1 MYAELHAL
9 SNFSFLRGASQPEE
23 LVARAKA
30 LGYRALALTD
40 ECSLAGVVRA
50 HTEAKR
56 CELPLIVGAE
66 LNCGTGSG
74 RGVDSDRG
82 AACDR
87 DTDDLKLVALAVDRA
102 SYGALCRLI
111 SRARRA
117 GAKGSYRLERQDLE
131 NALDGCLILW
141 LPPAGR
147 IPLPQ
152 HERDGRWLR
161 ERFAGRL
168 WIGVELLTGGF
179 DACRL
184 ELLEALGN
192 ALELPRVAA
201 GDVHMHRRSRRALQ
215 DVLTAIRLKTP
226 LSEAGTKLHPNG
238 ERHLR
243 PLPRLQELYP
253 AALLEETLAIAER
266 CVFRLDELRYEY
278 PEEIVPAG
286 ETPTSHLRHLT
297 ERGCANRWPG
307 GVPAAVREGIEH
319 ELALIAELEFE
330 PFFLT
335 VHDVVQYARSQNIL
349 CQGRGSAANSIVC
362 YCLEITEVDPSRM
375 AMLFERFISKER
387 NEPPDIDV
395 DFEHERREE
404 VIQYIYRKYGRER
417 AALAAT
423 VICYRPRSALRD
435 VGKALGYELDEVD
448 RLASGMQWWDG
459 QRIDP
464 ERIRASGFDPED
476 PRTRRLMALA
486 AEILGFPRHLSQHVG
501 GFVIARG
508 RLDELV
514 PIENAAMP
522 ERTVIEWDKDDLD
535 ALGLLKVDVLG
546 LGMLS
551 AIRRAFGLINAF
563 GVNPNAFGGT
573 SSGAGNL
580 TLATVPREDAA
591 VYDMICRADT
601 AGVFQIESRAQMA
614 MLPRLRPRN
623 FYDLVIEVAIVRPGP
638 IQGEMVHP
646 YLRRR
651 NGEEP
656 VIYPS
661 KQVEEVLKRTL
672 GVPIFQEQ
680 VMRLAIVAAGF
691 SAGQADELRRAMAAW
706 KRKGG
711 LEPFQRRLVDGMRE
725 RGYEESF
732 ANQIFNQ
739 ILGFGEYGFPECVV
753 GETQVVDAD
762 TGRWVAIEDLARGR
776 AHIENTLAC
785 DAELLLR
792 ARKVLRV
799 IRSGVKPVLRLRT
812 ALGHEI
818 CATAEHPFMTVSGW
832 RQLGELKVG
841 DHVATARSLPVL
853 RLSRSDIYWDR
864 IVKIEPVGDRETY
877 DLKIEGDHNF
887 LANHFVVHNSH
898 AASFALL
905 VYTSAWLKAYEPAA
919 FCAALI
925 NSQPMGF
932 YAPAQLVRDARS
944 HGVEVRPADATVSEW
959 DCTLERRDDGQPA
972 LRLGLRLVKHLSE
985 EGAKRLLAARAVRPF
1000 AGLTELAERAALDRR
1015 DLEALAAGDALAAL
1029 SGHRYRAVWQ
1039 VSGVERPLPLLPAD
1053 TQGPEG
1059 IPLLRA
1065 PREGHD
1071 IVADYASLG
1080 LTLRRHPLAL
1090 LRDKLEKRG
1099 VIDTQALW
1107 DLPNGRWVTTAG
1119 LVITRQR
1126 PGSASGVTFVT
1137 LEDEVGYV
1145 NLIVW
1150 KRVADEQ
1157 RAALLESRLLEV
1169 RGQVQREGDVLHVIT
1184 RRLVNLSALL
1194 GDLMVEARNF
1204 R

>member
-9 SNFSFLRGASQPEE
+9 SNFTFLRGASQPEE

-50 HTEAKR
+50 HGEARR
-56 CELPLIVGAE
+56 CELPLIIGAE
-66 LNCGTGSG
+66 LRCVAGPTRGIPSG
-74 RGVDSDRG
+74 PG
-82 AACDR
+82 ADE
-87 DTDDLKLVALAVDRA
+87 LKLVALATDRA

-147 IPLPQ
+147 IDPPR
-152 HERDGRWLR
+152 HESDGRWLN

-168 WIGVELLTGGF
+168 WIGVELLTSGF
-179 DACRL
+179 DARRL
-184 ELLEALGN
+184 ELLETLGKALG
-192 ALELPRVAA
+192 LPRVAA
-201 GDVHMHRRSRRALQ
+201 GDVHMHRRGRRALQ
-215 DVLTAIRLKTP
+215 DVLTAIRLKLP
-226 LSEAGTKLHPNG
+226 LSAAGTELHPNG

-253 AALLEETLAIAER
+253 AALLDETLRIAER
-266 CVFRLDELRYEY
+266 CTFKLDELRYEY

-286 ETPTSHLRHLT
+286 ETPTSHLRRLT
-297 ERGCANRWPG
+297 ERGCARRWPAG
-307 GVPAAVREGIEH
+307 APAAVREGLEH
-319 ELALIAELEFE
+319 ELALIAELKFE

-349 CQGRGSAANSIVC
+349 CQGRGSAANSTVC

-375 AMLFERFISKER
+375 SMLFERFISKER

-423 VICYRPRSALRD
+423 LICYRPRSALRD
-435 VGKALGYELDEVD
+435 VGKALGYGLDEVD

-464 ERIRASGFDPED
+464 ERIRAAGFDPED
-476 PRTRRLMALA
+476 PKTRRLMTMS

-551 AIRRAFGLINAF
+551 AIRRAFGLINDF
-563 GVNPNAFGGT
+563 GSRPAE
-573 SSGAGNL
+573 AGPL
-580 TLATVPREDAA
+580 TLATVPGEDAA

-614 MLPRLRPRN
+614 MLPRLKPRN
-623 FYDLVIEVAIVRPGP
+623 FYDLVVEVAIVRPGP

-656 VIYPS
+656 VSYPS
-661 KQVEEVLKRTL
+661 REVEEVLRRTL

-680 VMRLAIVAAGF
+680 VMRLSIVAAGF
-691 SAGQADELRRAMAAW
+691 SPGQADALRRAMAAW

-711 LEPFQRRLVDGMRE
+711 LGPFQRQLIDGMRE

-739 ILGFGEYGFPECVV
+739 ILGFGEYGFPE
-753 GETQVVDAD
+753 
-762 TGRWVAIEDLARGR
+762 
-776 AHIENTLAC
+776 
-785 DAELLLR
+785 
-792 ARKVLRV
+792 
-799 IRSGVKPVLRLRT
+799 
-812 ALGHEI
+812 
-818 CATAEHPFMTVSGW
+818 
-832 RQLGELKVG
+832 
-841 DHVATARSLPVL
+841 
-853 RLSRSDIYWDR
+853 
-864 IVKIEPVGDRETY
+864 
-877 DLKIEGDHNF
+877 
-887 LANHFVVHNSH
+887 SH

-905 VYTSAWLKAYEPAA
+905 VYTSAWLKAHEPAA

-944 HGVEVRPADATVSEW
+944 HGVEVRPADATVSGW
-959 DCTLERRDDGQPA
+959 DCTLERREDGRPA
-972 LRLGLRLVKHLSE
+972 LRLGLRLVKHLSQ
-985 EGAKRLLAARAVRPF
+985 EGAGRLLAARAVRPF
-1000 AGLTELAERAALDRR
+1000 GGLEDLAERAALDRR

-1039 VSGVERPLPLLPAD
+1039 VSGVERPLPLLPAN

-1065 PREGHD
+1065 PREGHE

-1090 LRDKLEKRG
+1090 LRERLSKRG
-1099 VIDTQALW
+1099 VLDTQALW
-1107 DLPNGRWVTTAG
+1107 SLPTGRRVTTAG

-1126 PGSASGVTFVT
+1126 PGSAGGVTFVT
-1137 LEDEVGYV
+1137 LEDEVGHV
-1145 NLIVW
+1145 NVIVW
-1150 KRVADEQ
+1150 KRVAEEQ
-1157 RAALLESRLLEV
+1157 RAPLLESRLLEV
-1169 RGQVQREGDVLHVIT
+1169 RGQVQREGDVLHVIA
-1184 RRLVNLSALL
+1184 RHLIDLSALL
-1194 GDLMVEARNF
+1194 GELMVESRNF